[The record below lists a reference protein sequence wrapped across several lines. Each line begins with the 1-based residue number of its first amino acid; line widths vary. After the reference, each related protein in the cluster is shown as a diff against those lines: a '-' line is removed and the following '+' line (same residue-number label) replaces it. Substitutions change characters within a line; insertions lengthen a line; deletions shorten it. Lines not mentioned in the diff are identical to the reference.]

1 MQETVTMNGWNQEQ
15 VTEME
20 SDKYSES
27 QMELRQQC
35 IMLLQKY
42 LEQHQREVYEF
53 SNDWIA
59 KGNNDTTC
67 LEEDFLKYVS
77 DIEKWRELASIKH

>member
-1 MQETVTMNGWNQEQ
+1 MVTMNGWNQEQ
-15 VTEME
+15 ETEME

-27 QMELRQQC
+27 QMLLRQQC

-42 LEQHQREVYEF
+42 LQQHQREVYEF

-59 KGNNDTTC
+59 KGNNDTTY

>member
-1 MQETVTMNGWNQEQ
+1 MNGWNQEQ
-15 VTEME
+15 ETEME

-27 QMELRQQC
+27 QMLLRQQC

-42 LEQHQREVYEF
+42 LQQHQREVYEF

-59 KGNNDTTC
+59 KGNNDTTY